1 MGDLGSISGLGR
13 FPGEE
18 TSYTL
23 QYSGLENFMDCVVHG
38 VAKSQTLLSNF
49 HFFAPTHVSI
59 FLLVDNRSQQEEHSR
74 QKAQPERRCGGGMNL
89 PVTRMV

>member
-1 MGDLGSISGLGR
+1 
-13 FPGEE
+13 
-18 TSYTL
+18 
-23 QYSGLENFMDCVVHG
+23 MDCIVHG